1 MSNKSLSSNRV
12 ITAVCGV
19 VAAAGLIGT
28 GAAFANA
35 STRAPT
41 AATSTASTSAASAP
55 AVPGTGCAS
64 AHPPVTGS
72 ELRKV
77 TQAVKAK
84 KPSVAVSHV
93 RRDRDGSYDVFG
105 TTSGTPVRLEVSKD
119 LKTIST
125 RTDDGH
131 RGPGGPGAPWH
142 S

>member
-1 MSNKSLSSNRV
+1 LSNNRV

-19 VAAAGLIGT
+19 VAAAVLIGT
-28 GAAFANA
+28 GAAFADA

-41 AATSTASTSAASAP
+41 AATSTASTASAP

-64 AHPPVTGS
+64 AHTPVTGS

-84 KPSVAVSHV
+84 KPSLAVSHV
-93 RRDRDGSYDVFG
+93 RRDPDGSYDVFG

-119 LKTIST
+119 LKAIST

-131 RGPGGPGAPWH
+131 RGPGGPGAPWQG
-142 S
+142 